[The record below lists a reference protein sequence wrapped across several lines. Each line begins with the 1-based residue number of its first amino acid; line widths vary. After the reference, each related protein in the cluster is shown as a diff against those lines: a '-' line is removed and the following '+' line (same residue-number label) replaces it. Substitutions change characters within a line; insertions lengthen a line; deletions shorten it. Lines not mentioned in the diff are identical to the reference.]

1 MLSSCLLCLVHL
13 WSCNFI
19 SSCCGTALKH
29 DTKWK
34 WNHHLASQNC
44 HTKISI
50 NTHHVNLPE
59 SRLIWNIQH
68 CLCSTIYGQSFAYF
82 FTCKTISPA
91 LPLSKFQLQ
100 QIIMDS
106 PPLISQISRE
116 TMVMFCYFHNFPGQL
131 RGFPWVFHIDLFLW
145 ASNLSNKNQ
154 RPAHHLLHRLSS
166 KGCLATG
173 SPGAVGKSLIR
184 IQYISLIPS

>member
-34 WNHHLASQNC
+34 WNRHLASQNC

-50 NTHHVNLPE
+50 NNHHVNLPE

-68 CLCSTIYGQSFAYF
+68 CLCSTMYGQSFAHF

-116 TMVMFCYFHNFPGQL
+116 TMIMLCYLTHMMIIYIYH
-131 RGFPWVFHIDLFLW
+131 W
-145 ASNLSNKNQ
+145 LSLGVIIRRMNIMNNYC
-154 RPAHHLLHRLSS
+154 LVYLS
-166 KGCLATG
+166 GIWNDTQG
-173 SPGAVGKSLIR
+173 GNR
-184 IQYISLIPS
+184 R